1 MSDSLLETPLTSWH
15 SAHGARMV
23 DFAGWRMPVQYT
35 SIRQE
40 HLATR
45 RDVGLFDI
53 SHMGR
58 LRFHGPDALRFL
70 DFVLTRR
77 VHSMRP
83 GQIRYALVVNDA
95 GGILDDVLVYALVS
109 SDGAV
114 DWRLVVNASNRVKL
128 LEWFEQHREGF
139 DVTIEDQTLST
150 AMVAIQG
157 PRAIELAQRILD
169 AAKLA
174 DCQIADLKYY
184 TGVLAGSGPSKM
196 VISRTGYTGEDG
208 CEWIL
213 PADRVVSIWE
223 QLVEAGAT
231 PAGLGA
237 RDTLRLEA
245 GMPLYGHELD
255 ESIDPFQA
263 DLAFAVQL
271 EDHPDFIGRQALEAL
286 AGRAPE
292 RLRVGL
298 QAEGRRAPRQHS
310 GVLDGG
316 RAVGE
321 VTSGTFSPTL
331 EVPIAMAYVD
341 AACADLGRKLSVDV
355 RGHEVPVEVVA
366 LPFYRR
372 KRT

>member
-1 MSDSLLETPLTSWH
+1 
-15 SAHGARMV
+15 MV
-23 DFAGWRMPVQYT
+23 DFAGWRMPVQYS

-58 LRFHGPDALRFL
+58 LRFHGPDAQRFL

-83 GQIRYALVVNDA
+83 GQIRYALVVNEA

-109 SDGAV
+109 PEGAI
-114 DWRLVVNASNRVKL
+114 DWRLVVNASNRSKL
-128 LEWFEQHREGF
+128 LDWFERHRGGF
-139 DVTIEDQTLST
+139 DVDIEDQTLAT
-150 AMVAIQG
+150 AMLAIQG
-157 PRAIELAQRILD
+157 PRAIELAQRVWD
-169 AAKLA
+169 ATGMA
-174 DCQIADLKYY
+174 DCRIGDLKYY
-184 TGVLAGSGPSKM
+184 TGVVVGSGSSEI

-208 CEWIL
+208 CEWAL
-213 PADRVVSIWE
+213 PAERAESIWE
-223 QLVEAGAT
+223 QLVEAGGC

-255 ESIDPFQA
+255 ESIDPYQA

-271 EDHPDFIGRQALEAL
+271 DDHPDFIGRKALEAL
-286 AGRAPE
+286 AGRPPE
-292 RLRVGL
+292 RIRVGL

-310 GVLDGG
+310 GVLDAG
-316 RAVGE
+316 RTVGE

-331 EVPIAMAYVD
+331 EVPIAMAYVES
-341 AACADLGRKLSVDV
+341 ACAEIGRRLSVDV

-366 LPFYRR
+366 LPFYQRER
-372 KRT
+372 A

>member
-1 MSDSLLETPLTSWH
+1 
-15 SAHGARMV
+15 MV
-23 DFAGWRMPVQYT
+23 EFAGWRMPVQYT
-35 SIRQE
+35 SIREE

-58 LRFHGPDALRFL
+58 LRFRGPDALRFL

-95 GGILDDVLVYALVS
+95 GGILDDVLVYALVAP
-109 SDGAV
+109 DGSV
-114 DWRLVVNASNRVKL
+114 DWRLVVNASNRLKL
-128 LEWFEQHREGF
+128 LEWFEQHRKGF
-139 DVTIEDQTLST
+139 DVAIEDQTLAT

-157 PRAIELAQRILD
+157 PKAVELAQRVLD
-169 AAKLA
+169 AEKLA
-174 DCQIADLKYY
+174 DGRIGDLKYY
-184 TGVLAGSGPSKM
+184 TGVVAGSGTSEV

-213 PADRVVSIWE
+213 PADRAESIWG
-223 QLVEAGAT
+223 QLVEGGGC

-245 GMPLYGHELD
+245 GMPLYGHELN
-255 ESIDPFQA
+255 ESIDPYQA

-271 EDHPDFIGRQALEAL
+271 EDHPDFIGREALQSL
-286 AGRAPE
+286 AGRTPQ
-292 RLRVGL
+292 RIRVGL
-298 QAEGRRAPRQHS
+298 RAEGRRAPRQHS
-310 GVLDGG
+310 EVLDEG
-316 RAVGE
+316 RLVGE

-331 EVPIAMAYVD
+331 EVPIAMAYVES
-341 AACADLGRKLSVDV
+341 ACADLGRKLSVDV

-372 KRT
+372 RRT